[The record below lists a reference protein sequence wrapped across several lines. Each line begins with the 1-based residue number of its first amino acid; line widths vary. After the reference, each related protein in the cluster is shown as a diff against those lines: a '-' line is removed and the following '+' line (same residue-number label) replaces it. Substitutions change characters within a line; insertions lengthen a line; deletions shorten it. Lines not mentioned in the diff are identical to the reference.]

1 MCQSTGPL
9 SALCVFVCMC
19 VCLCVISNQHTSKKP
34 HDVSGLSKLDALLH
48 KTHIKVLLVLR
59 YQCLTCV
66 DPLLS
71 LSKIAY
77 QMWHDH
83 PFSQRNRTKEKTV
96 GQALEVTG
104 KCVGG
109 WGCWC
114 WVGKQNLKKEGVN
127 VIQGALH
134 KLGDQHL
141 SASYEREFIPP
152 PPPQ

>member
-9 SALCVFVCMC
+9 SPLCVFVCMC

-83 PFSQRNRTKEKTV
+83 PFSQRNRTKEKTGV
-96 GQALEVTG
+96 GIGGDREV
-104 KCVGG
+104 G
-109 WGCWC
+109 W
-114 WVGKQNLKKEGVN
+114 WVGV
-127 VIQGALH
+127 VV
-134 KLGDQHL
+134 LGG
-141 SASYEREFIPP
+141 ERKFEKGGG
-152 PPPQ
+152 